1 MCRYRR
7 CSWCGGA
14 WSRLAD
20 RANDPRQGAGRQ
32 CQGGGQ
38 CHTWRER
45 SLRLTW
51 LALLPLLL
59 LLPPLLLLLI
69 LVQAM
74 LRHLLLLQPLPLP
87 KLPWLLLAPDRRL
100 SVLAWL
106 RLVILTPSRPQLQ
119 PRLQLLHRP
128 LQLVSVAGQRPPML
142 ESERLLLLLLRQLLP
157 PLLPP
162 A

>member
-1 MCRYRR
+1 M
-7 CSWCGGA
+7 
-14 WSRLAD
+14 
-20 RANDPRQGAGRQ
+20 
-32 CQGGGQ
+32 
-38 CHTWRER
+38 
-45 SLRLTW
+45 
-51 LALLPLLL
+51 LL

-69 LVQAM
+69 LVQVM
-74 LRHLLLLQPLPLP
+74 LRHLLRLQPQPLP

-106 RLVILTPSRPQLQ
+106 MLVILTPSRPQLQ

-162 A
+162 ARGGSRERAASARHGPGSLRGLRRLLRL